1 MALTNTVD
9 FDAKQLVA
17 LIDQYKSDP
26 ESVYNTWFAGGE
38 ERLKAFRAIRVGV
51 RDTFSAIAAGT
62 FGNDF
67 KGSPLE
73 VVLTAI
79 TEQKQVFEGAAHAF
93 YWKPKMRI
101 PDIYENPDNK
111 RKFGEFLESCYA
123 ASREDQILDHMSR
136 LAAAE
141 IKGLGPAAANIIYFL
156 HPTLV
161 LPFNTAIVNGFNA
174 LFSDKIKLG
183 SWQSYFAMREAC
195 VRVNSHNEVR
205 DRLSKDLGAIAGL
218 LFEIGSG
225 RLVVD
230 GNVSTVLTNEK
241 EKAQKASKAR
251 HQEVVDEQREESE
264 HTRIQYILVKIGR
277 ALDLDVFVARND
289 RHKVCDGQS
298 LAQLTIP
305 ELPPACIAND
315 GADSI
320 PLIDV
325 LWLKPGSSEIV
336 SAFEVEK
343 STSIYSGI
351 LRMEDLARS
360 MPECK
365 CALYLVAPDNR
376 EKEVVAQLKRPSFRK
391 SLADVS
397 LSYIPFS
404 ELLKH
409 HEALVKFGEDQ
420 TIMRKVSRHCT
431 CDV

>member
-1 MALTNTVD
+1 M
-9 FDAKQLVA
+9 
-17 LIDQYKSDP
+17 
-26 ESVYNTWFAGGE
+26 
-38 ERLKAFRAIRVGV
+38 
-51 RDTFSAIAAGT
+51 
-62 FGNDF
+62 
-67 KGSPLE
+67 
-73 VVLTAI
+73 
-79 TEQKQVFEGAAHAF
+79 
-93 YWKPKMRI
+93 
-101 PDIYENPDNK
+101 
-111 RKFGEFLESCYA
+111 
-123 ASREDQILDHMSR
+123 
-136 LAAAE
+136 
-141 IKGLGPAAANIIYFL
+141 
-156 HPTLV
+156 
-161 LPFNTAIVNGFNA
+161 
-174 LFSDKIKLG
+174 
-183 SWQSYFAMREAC
+183 
-195 VRVNSHNEVR
+195 
-205 DRLSKDLGAIAGL
+205 
-218 LFEIGSG
+218 
-225 RLVVD
+225 
-230 GNVSTVLTNEK
+230 
-241 EKAQKASKAR
+241 
-251 HQEVVDEQREESE
+251 DEQREESE